1 LDTQDL
7 NTQDLNT
14 QDLNTQDL
22 DTQDLD
28 TSDLDMQDL
37 DTKNM
42 DTQAVLARR
51 GLLLVISSPSG
62 AGKTSLT
69 ALLRNHDPALATSVS
84 VTTRARRPSEVD
96 GVHYH
101 FITEDRFHA
110 LAQRGELLEWA
121 QVHGNFYGTPR
132 DPVETALA
140 AGRDML
146 FDIDW
151 QGAEQMRQ
159 RLPDDMVGV
168 FVLPPSAQELRARLK
183 RRAEDADEVIAR
195 RLSNA
200 RGEITHWRDYDYVL
214 VNDDIER
221 AFGQLRAILE
231 AERARRVRQ
240 VHLEAFTDGLIADL
254 GGMVGAR

>member
-1 LDTQDL
+1 
-7 NTQDLNT
+7 
-14 QDLNTQDL
+14 
-22 DTQDLD
+22 
-28 TSDLDMQDL
+28 ME
-37 DTKNM
+37 K
-42 DTQAVLARR
+42 QAVMARR

-69 ALLRNHDPALATSVS
+69 SLLRNNDPGLATSVS

-101 FITEDRFHA
+101 FIAEEKFHA
-110 LAQRGELLEWA
+110 MAQRGELLEWA

-132 DPVETALA
+132 DPVEKALTE
-140 AGRDML
+140 GRDML

-159 RLPDDMVGV
+159 RLPDDVVGV
-168 FVLPPSAQELRARLK
+168 FVLPPSARELRARLK
-183 RRAEDADEVIAR
+183 RRAEDAEDVITR

-221 AFGQLRAILE
+221 AYRQLGAILE

-240 VHLEAFTDGLIADL
+240 VSLEAFADGLIAEL
-254 GGMVGAR
+254 GEMVAGG